1 MTASSSFLLWST
13 LICMIRSRLSYVRF
27 NLKILTLLLP
37 AFSYFIAVKVRFGF
51 NLFFSAT
58 PAPGLPSYWGI
69 VLLTTIVWALAAE
82 ESGLW
87 NVEQLYAPGGKS
99 RRLLEALA
107 FTYAIVMALGFLYR
121 QASYSRLVIAIS
133 AVTLFVLATA
143 ARIISRVLLELLR
156 KNGRNEVKIL
166 MVGTD
171 RFARRVATSLLHGEV
186 LPCKVVGFVRLPD
199 QEIAVEGPVYEMDQ
213 IPNFSNGHSIND
225 IVIALPAARLSD
237 VQKISP
243 ALEKLCVPT
252 RVVIDLGDGVGI
264 RDRLIDLGGIHML
277 DLRPTLAE
285 TGPYLFQK
293 RAFDVAL
300 SLFILL
306 LTLPIFLLVALAV
319 KVSSRGPIFFSQ
331 ERVGLNGRVFRMLK
345 FRTMRVGSR
354 EEGDTRWTCDNDPRR
369 TAVGV
374 FLRKTNL
381 DELPQFLNVL
391 KGDMSIVGPRP
402 ERAHFV
408 ERFLEEFDRY
418 NFRHTFK
425 VGITGW
431 AQVNGWRGDTSI
443 AKRVEYDLYYLR
455 NWSLTFDLQIITMT
469 LLRIF
474 NSKNAY

>member
-1 MTASSSFLLWST
+1 
-13 LICMIRSRLSYVRF
+13 MIRSRLSYVRI
-27 NLKILTLLLP
+27 NLRILTLLLP
-37 AFSYFIAVKVRFGF
+37 ALSYFIAVKVRFGF
-51 NLFFSAT
+51 NLFFLRA
-58 PAPGLPSYWGI
+58 APTGLPSYWGI
-69 VLLTTIVWALAAE
+69 VLLTTIVWAIAAE

-87 NVEQLYAPGGKS
+87 NVEQLYAPTGKS

-107 FTYAIVMALGFLYR
+107 FTYAVVMALGFLYR
-121 QASYSRLVIAIS
+121 QASYSRLVIGIS
-133 AVTLFVLATA
+133 AVAMFVLATGA
-143 ARIISRVLLELLR
+143 LIISRVLLELLR

-225 IVIALPAARLSD
+225 VVIALPAARLSD
-237 VQKISP
+237 VQRVAP
-243 ALEKLCVPT
+243 ALKKLCVPT
-252 RVVIDLGDGVGI
+252 RVVIDLGDGVGV

-277 DLRPTLAE
+277 DLQPTLAE
-285 TGPYLFQK
+285 TGSYLFQK
-293 RAFDVAL
+293 RAFDLVL
-300 SLFILL
+300 SVIILL
-306 LTLPIFLLVALAV
+306 ITSPLFLLIALAV
-319 KVSSRGPIFFSQ
+319 RISSRGPVFFSQ

-345 FRTMRVGSR
+345 FRTMRMGSR

-369 TAVGV
+369 TAMGI

-402 ERAHFV
+402 ERAYFV
-408 ERFLEEFDRY
+408 ERFLEEIDRY

>member
-1 MTASSSFLLWST
+1 
-13 LICMIRSRLSYVRF
+13 MIRSRLSYVRF

-37 AFSYFIAVKVRFGF
+37 ACSYFIAVKVRFGF
-51 NLFFSAT
+51 NLFFFRTAAS
-58 PAPGLPSYWGI
+58 GLPSYWGI
-69 VLLTTIVWALAAE
+69 VLLTTIVWAIAAE

-121 QASYSRLVIAIS
+121 QASYSRLVIGIS
-133 AVTLFVLATA
+133 AITLFILATA
-143 ARIISRVLLELLR
+143 ARILSRVLLELMR

-199 QEIAVEGPVYEMDQ
+199 QEIAVEGPVYEMGQ

-225 IVIALPAARLSD
+225 IVIALPAARLSE

-293 RAFDVAL
+293 RAFDLVF
-300 SLFILL
+300 SLIILL
-306 LTLPIFLLVALAV
+306 LTLPLFLLIALAV
-319 KVSSRGPIFFSQ
+319 IVNSRGPIFFSQ

-354 EEGDTRWTCDNDPRR
+354 EEGDTRWTSDNDPRR
-369 TAVGV
+369 TSMGV

-469 LLRIF
+469 VMRIF

>member
-1 MTASSSFLLWST
+1 
-13 LICMIRSRLSYVRF
+13 MIRSRLSYVRI
-27 NLKILTLLLP
+27 NLRILTLLLP
-37 AFSYFIAVKVRFGF
+37 ALSYFIAVKVRFGF
-51 NLFFSAT
+51 NLFFLRA
-58 PAPGLPSYWGI
+58 APTGLPSYWGI
-69 VLLTTIVWALAAE
+69 ILLTTIVWAIAAE

-87 NVEQLYAPGGKS
+87 NVEQLYAPTGKS

-107 FTYAIVMALGFLYR
+107 FTYAVVMALGFLYR
-121 QASYSRLVIAIS
+121 QASYSRLVIGIS
-133 AVTLFVLATA
+133 AVALFVLATA

-225 IVIALPAARLSD
+225 VVIALPAARLSD
-237 VQKISP
+237 VQRVAP
-243 ALEKLCVPT
+243 ALKKLCVPT
-252 RVVIDLGDGVGI
+252 RVVIDLGDGVGV

-277 DLRPTLAE
+277 DLQPTLAE
-285 TGPYLFQK
+285 TGSYLFQK
-293 RAFDVAL
+293 RAFDLVL
-300 SLFILL
+300 SAIILL
-306 LTLPIFLLVALAV
+306 ITSPLFLLIALAV
-319 KVSSRGPIFFSQ
+319 RISSRGPVFFSQ

-345 FRTMRVGSR
+345 FRTMRMGSR

-369 TAVGV
+369 TAIGV

-402 ERAHFV
+402 ERAYFV
-408 ERFLEEFDRY
+408 ERFLEEIDRY

>member
-1 MTASSSFLLWST
+1 
-13 LICMIRSRLSYVRF
+13 MIRNRLSYVRF
-27 NLKILTLLLP
+27 YLKILTLLLP
-37 AFSYFIAVKVRFGF
+37 ACSYFIAVKVRFDF
-51 NLFFSAT
+51 HLLFSGSA
-58 PAPGLPSYWGI
+58 ASGLPSYWGI
-69 VLLTTIVWALAAE
+69 VLLTTIIWAIAAE

-87 NVEQLYAPGGKS
+87 NVELLYAPGGKT

-107 FTYAIVMALGFLYR
+107 FTYAIVMAAGFLYR
-121 QASYSRLVIAIS
+121 EASYSRLVVGIS
-133 AVTLFVLATA
+133 AAVLFVLATS
-143 ARIISRVLLELLR
+143 ARILFRVALEFLR
-156 KNGRNEVKIL
+156 KNGRNEVRIL

-171 RFARRVATSLLHGEV
+171 RFARRVATTLLHGEV
-186 LPCKVVGFVRLPD
+186 LPCKVVGFVRMPD
-199 QEIAVEGPVYEMDQ
+199 QEVSVEGPVYEMDQ
-213 IPNFSNGHSIND
+213 IPIFSNGNSIND
-225 IVIALPAARLSD
+225 VVIALPASRLSE
-237 VQKISP
+237 VQQIAP

-252 RVVIDLGDGVGI
+252 RVVVDLGEGVGI

-277 DLRPTLAE
+277 DLRPMLSE

-293 RAFDVAL
+293 RALDIAL
-300 SLFILL
+300 SAFILL
-306 LTLPIFLLVALAV
+306 VTLPITLLIAFAI
-319 KVSSRGPIFFSQ
+319 KATSRGPVFFIQ

-345 FRTMRVGSR
+345 FRTMREGSR
-354 EEGDTRWTCDNDPRR
+354 EEGDTRWTSTNDPRR

-374 FLRKTNL
+374 VLRKTNL

-391 KGDMSIVGPRP
+391 KGEMSIVGPRP

-474 NSKNAY
+474 NSRNAY

>member
-1 MTASSSFLLWST
+1 
-13 LICMIRSRLSYVRF
+13 MIRSRLSYVRF
-27 NLKILTLLLP
+27 KLKILTLLLP
-37 AFSYFIAVKVRFGF
+37 ACSYFIAVRVRFGF
-51 NLFFSAT
+51 NLFFSRNE
-58 PAPGLPSYWGI
+58 PAGLPSYWGI
-69 VLLTTIVWALAAE
+69 VLLTTIVWAIAAE

-121 QASYSRLVIAIS
+121 QASYSRLVIGLSAI
-133 AVTLFVLATA
+133 TLFFLATA
-143 ARIISRVLLELLR
+143 TRILTRVLLELLR

-225 IVIALPAARLSD
+225 VVIALPAARLID
-237 VQKISP
+237 IQKVTP

-277 DLRPTLAE
+277 DLQPTLAE
-285 TGPYLFQK
+285 TGSYLFQK
-293 RAFDVAL
+293 RAFDLVL
-300 SLFILL
+300 SAIILL
-306 LTLPIFLLVALAV
+306 ITSPIFLLIALAV
-319 KVSSRGPIFFSQ
+319 KVSSRGPVFFSQ
-331 ERVGLNGRVFRMLK
+331 ERVGLNGHVFRMLK
-345 FRTMRVGSR
+345 FRTMRVGNR

-369 TAVGV
+369 TAVGI

-391 KGDMSIVGPRP
+391 SGDMSIVGPRP
-402 ERAHFV
+402 ERAYFV
-408 ERFLEEFDRY
+408 ERFLEEIDRY

-443 AKRVEYDLYYLR
+443 TKRVEYDLYYLR